1 MPDPSGG
8 PKGARWLIHQTYVF
22 AQNVP
27 IEETVLTREQSW
39 TSCNEFVAAN
49 PGAFNDTYWQVNYL
63 AVYTTPLAAQPPP
76 STSLSSVPTATSTT
90 IPPGPLGQSTTPT
103 MPFPVTSSPT
113 TTNTLPRRDE
123 AAAPWACP
131 IQSDCIPLGGS
142 VVHPSSVTAPSFP
155 SDGVCNFYI
164 PGRHHSQDVS
174 TIYTCTFTGLGNVN
188 GYPEPY
194 TEWFTI
200 PVASD
205 KPVDL
210 INVVIQSVHVD
221 MVDHTDFE
229 SDPFTGIFTPT
240 ATSIHETTLTAYAVL
255 PQRNRRGER
264 PDSCQMS
271 GFGPLPA
278 PLSGPIC
285 DEPPRAANLPTLPAA
300 TGGWKKRNPDAQ
312 VESGGEIGF
321 CSVPGAACQEHRRG
335 VAGQSTGQGDGS
347 DANPPI
353 DVDFANVKQGIP
365 SSPVSGGSIGFCG
378 VPGEGGTGCRMLPT
392 GIAKQDQVVEDRAGA
407 QKRTARLQTESG
419 GVIGWQGVPGE
430 SVDETIVA
438 VAKTDT
444 ARAIWRASTAA
455 SAPVGTDSIGGGGP
469 STHLYRSSIARA
481 GKIDQTGVHGG
492 SEEDSAAR
500 SAEPG
505 ADSGA
510 FHAQAALPPAGL
522 AGPGDR
528 RLDVVTDVLSVGG
541 NGIVMESHWK
551 REGNSDTDDD
561 STTFSVADGEVQW
574 PVQARTAM
582 PQAMLAVPGGPQL
595 DVPTIAPTFVPF
607 VPWGNGMGL
616 EPSGWKREANTGPND
631 DNLNAAINAPSHEE
645 NGHARDA
652 VMPTY
657 TPISFFSYSSTT
669 FFYYSPT
676 IFPSHSSKTFRYNP
690 NTKRQAGTLE
700 TTPVEILSDAVKEPS
715 DGSEVTKYIQSATC
729 TPVVFVGAD
738 GKPSPGGC
746 MAPQNVFLTLS
757 EHIVVANVTK
767 TITQTAAD
775 PSNTP
780 YLTNGQLMRVD
791 SVQEKAHENAAA
803 STPTK
808 TYLTTA
814 LITTVAALLAFWGRF
829 W

>member
-1 MPDPSGG
+1 
-8 PKGARWLIHQTYVF
+8 
-22 AQNVP
+22 
-27 IEETVLTREQSW
+27 
-39 TSCNEFVAAN
+39 
-49 PGAFNDTYWQVNYL
+49 
-63 AVYTTPLAAQPPP
+63 
-76 STSLSSVPTATSTT
+76 
-90 IPPGPLGQSTTPT
+90 
-103 MPFPVTSSPT
+103 
-113 TTNTLPRRDE
+113 
-123 AAAPWACP
+123 
-131 IQSDCIPLGGS
+131 
-142 VVHPSSVTAPSFP
+142 
-155 SDGVCNFYI
+155 
-164 PGRHHSQDVS
+164 
-174 TIYTCTFTGLGNVN
+174 
-188 GYPEPY
+188 
-194 TEWFTI
+194 
-200 PVASD
+200 
-205 KPVDL
+205 
-210 INVVIQSVHVD
+210 
-221 MVDHTDFE
+221 
-229 SDPFTGIFTPT
+229 
-240 ATSIHETTLTAYAVL
+240 
-255 PQRNRRGER
+255 
-264 PDSCQMS
+264 
-271 GFGPLPA
+271 
-278 PLSGPIC
+278 
-285 DEPPRAANLPTLPAA
+285 
-300 TGGWKKRNPDAQ
+300 
-312 VESGGEIGF
+312 
-321 CSVPGAACQEHRRG
+321 
-335 VAGQSTGQGDGS
+335 
-347 DANPPI
+347 
-353 DVDFANVKQGIP
+353 
-365 SSPVSGGSIGFCG
+365 
-378 VPGEGGTGCRMLPT
+378 
-392 GIAKQDQVVEDRAGA
+392 
-407 QKRTARLQTESG
+407 
-419 GVIGWQGVPGE
+419 
-430 SVDETIVA
+430 
-438 VAKTDT
+438 
-444 ARAIWRASTAA
+444 
-455 SAPVGTDSIGGGGP
+455 
-469 STHLYRSSIARA
+469 
-481 GKIDQTGVHGG
+481 
-492 SEEDSAAR
+492 
-500 SAEPG
+500 
-505 ADSGA
+505 
-510 FHAQAALPPAGL
+510 
-522 AGPGDR
+522 
-528 RLDVVTDVLSVGG
+528 VGG